1 MFFRNRNKKSSVDT
15 VFLRQ
20 QEERLYKIILV
31 EMEAGIRR
39 DGLWGKALTKAN
51 FDEKDAKAIYVKLRM
66 QSLIDEELIAERLAK
81 EKKELEERIIKEQE
95 IIKKQKEEEQLPAF
109 EEKALE
115 LVAQGY
121 LKKEF
126 EAWFFTTEYTHRDY
140 DSQYKRFHQLQLL
153 KASIIHNK

>member
-95 IIKKQKEEEQLPAF
+95 IIKKQKEEEQ
-109 EEKALE
+109 EIIM
-115 LVAQGY
+115 
-121 LKKEF
+121 KKEF

-140 DSQYKRFHQLQLL
+140 DSQYKRFHQLKLL